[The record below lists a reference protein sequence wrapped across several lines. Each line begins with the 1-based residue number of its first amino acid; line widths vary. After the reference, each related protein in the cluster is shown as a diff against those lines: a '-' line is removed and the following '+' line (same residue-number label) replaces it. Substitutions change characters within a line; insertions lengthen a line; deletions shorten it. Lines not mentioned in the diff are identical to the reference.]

1 MKFTIVRHN
10 NTKEE
15 VDENT
20 DEIEEEEVEKFINT
34 EPQTVD
40 FLDDNLPEAVIKPT
54 KKESVASK
62 MGKSED
68 DLDTEIGMTVD
79 IPAEQEKAQGKIVAG
94 TTDLSTPIN
103 PHEPFTRWKYPTLTL
118 LKQYDSDNNV
128 NFVDKEELEANKNR
142 IIKVLNDFGVQIRSI
157 RATVGPTITLYEIT
171 PAQGVRISKIKNLE
185 DDIALSLAAIG
196 IRIIAPMPGK
206 GYNRY

>member
-1 MKFTIVRHN
+1 M
-10 NTKEE
+10 
-15 VDENT
+15 
-20 DEIEEEEVEKFINT
+20 
-34 EPQTVD
+34 
-40 FLDDNLPEAVIKPT
+40 
-54 KKESVASK
+54 
-62 MGKSED
+62 
-68 DLDTEIGMTVD
+68 
-79 IPAEQEKAQGKIVAG
+79 VAG

-103 PHEPFTRWKYPTLTL
+103 PHEPFTRWKYPTLNL

-142 IIKVLNDFGVQIRSI
+142 IIKVLSDFGVQIRSI

-206 GYNRY
+206 GTIGIEVPNAKPSIVSMFSILNSRKFQESTMELPIALGKTITNDVYMVDLAKIPHLLVAGAR